1 MKKIQ
6 IAKKKF
12 KRLIKFGLPKKLENF
27 VKIFSTL
34 FIKLAAVN
42 VNRKRWDPPVALG
55 GRFGR
60 KQPHFEST
68 REPNHWLTLS
78 AFAKQNRR
86 RWDSPYRAGSYASVL
101 TSPPTRKPYYG
112 LLSFLHFVRRRWDS
126 NPRNTF
132 VFTRFPSVLHRP
144 LGHSSRKNDR
154 AYRQWPQTLNLD
166 SARQSTIEAL
176 RSVRGHPSP
185 SGKGDEEDRLGEV
198 AASPNSKSEAI
209 GGSTRLPQF

>member
-78 AFAKQNRR
+78 AFCGAKIGGGGIPPSGPVRTQAYSLLLPPASHTMAC
-86 RWDSPYRAGSYASVL
+86 SPSF
-101 TSPPTRKPYYG
+101 TSFGGGGIRTHET
-112 LLSFLHFVRRRWDS
+112 LSCLHAFQACS
-126 NPRNTF
+126 I
-132 VFTRFPSVLHRP
+132 
-144 LGHSSRKNDR
+144 GHSDTPPEK
-154 AYRQWPQTLNLD
+154 
-166 SARQSTIEAL
+166 TIGRTANGL
-176 RSVRGHPSP
+176 
-185 SGKGDEEDRLGEV
+185 KL
-198 AASPNSKSEAI
+198 
-209 GGSTRLPQF
+209 